1 MNRNIVLAALLV
13 FLALTACGGSGDGG
27 SQSGTDRPARAVE
40 SYLNAKVQGDQ
51 DGIRSGLCSAME
63 ADLERE
69 LHAFETVSNATIE
82 NMSCAS
88 DDPSAQAETTV
99 RSPARSSPCT
109 APKRQTSLS
118 PRIVPLV
125 RMGSGS
131 GAGNQNKRQ
140 ATIGDLKVS
149 RGETLPNAPIF
160 S

>member
-1 MNRNIVLAALLV
+1 MNRIIVLVALLV

-51 DGIRSGLCSAME
+51 NGIRSGLCSAME

-88 DDPSAQAETTV
+88 DDPSSQAETTV
-99 RSPARSSPCT
+99 RCSGEIVALYGTEETNFPL
-109 APKRQTSLS
+109 TSY
-118 PRIVPLV
+118 R
-125 RMGSGS
+125 
-131 GAGNQNKRQ
+131 A
-140 ATIGDLKVS
+140 VS
-149 RGETLPNAPIF
+149 EDGEWKWCGE
-160 S
+160 SE